1 MGTPASERAV
11 TLIATDGH
19 GVTRAE
25 GGPRDAW
32 DVTTTLQGTRVTCLA
47 VDPRRERVVFA
58 ATHGDG
64 VLRSDDA
71 GRTWRAFGMAG
82 RIVKA
87 LAVDPSTI
95 GTIYAGTKP
104 ASVFVTTNDGE
115 TWRELE
121 GFARVKRWFWMSPA
135 EPPDRRPYVQGL
147 GVSPTD
153 PAVIVAGIE
162 AGAVVRSDDGGTTWH
177 GHVRGA
183 DRDCHSLTFHASN
196 GNWVYEAGGGGPAY
210 SRDGGRT
217 WRHTVEGLHGRY
229 CWAVAADPQ
238 RPEVWYVSAAPFMA
252 FPHVTRTPV
261 AHHDGIAH
269 AAIYRSSGGA
279 PWERLTGGL
288 PQPLDHM
295 AYGLATHPEFPGHV
309 YAGMASG
316 EVWRSCDY
324 GESWEKLPLHMGRIA
339 RGLVIR

>member
-1 MGTPASERAV
+1 MIMLAV
-11 TLIATDGH
+11 NPR

-25 GGPRDAW
+25 GGSRDAW
-32 DVTTTLQGTRVTCLA
+32 SVTTTLQGVRVTCLA
-47 VDPRRERVVFA
+47 SDPRREGVVFA
-58 ATHGDG
+58 GTHGDG

-71 GRTWRAFGMAG
+71 GRTWRSVGMEG

-87 LAVDPSTI
+87 LAADPVSV
-95 GTIYAGTKP
+95 GTLYAGTKP
-104 ASVFVTTNDGE
+104 ASVFVTRNDGAR
-115 TWRELE
+115 WDELE
-121 GFARVKRWFWMSPA
+121 GFARVRRWFWMSPA

-153 PAVIVAGIE
+153 PDVIVAGIE
-162 AGAVVRSDDGGTTWH
+162 FGGVVRSEDGGVTWH
-177 GHVRGA
+177 GHLRGA
-183 DRDCHSLTFHASN
+183 DRDCHSLTFHGSD

-210 SRDGGRT
+210 SRDGGST

-229 CWAVAADPQ
+229 CWAVAADPV

-279 PWERLTGGL
+279 PWERLSGGL

-295 AYGLATHPEFPGHV
+295 PYGLATHPEMPGHLF
-309 YAGMASG
+309 AGMANG
-316 EVWRSCDY
+316 EAWRSRDH
-324 GESWEKLPLHMGRIA
+324 GETWEQLPFTMGRIS
-339 RGLVIR
+339 RTLVVL